1 MYTTVANHQSKHVT
15 TGGSSALEPLEV
27 EKHQFHPFSY
37 KNPGAPSQY
46 RSLRSK
52 LIPCCGVV
60 GARYHMA
67 GCFGGLFRCASKRA
81 IQDNWIMPFRFPW
94 QLRLVNSPPYSLG
107 FKHPNLVVSSCF
119 WEDLGNSLN
128 HHVCWTFGGF
138 SYFEASMFRNET
150 IRNPVSWPLQF
161 VCFCFTACFNESVQL
176 ISEYVVPG
184 LLGMTMAGVPRE
196 VWTGQLFLNDHWRQ
210 PFSMTQWS
218 KSAMPFHFVWDV
230 WVFLWRP
237 CLMAVKIITGGPA
250 FEVTDL
256 PHTWK
261 TEKPLN
267 QTMIAQKL

>member
-1 MYTTVANHQSKHVT
+1 MWQLGAQVLWN
-15 TGGSSALEPLEV
+15 PL
-27 EKHQFHPFSY
+27 
-37 KNPGAPSQY
+37 
-46 RSLRSK
+46 RLRSTSFIHSHIK
-52 LIPCCGVV
+52 TQVLLLNTVPCAPNSSHAVV
-60 GARYHMA
+60 WWVQGTTWLGALV
-67 GCFGGLFRCASKRA
+67 GCFGVPQNAQSKTTGSCLLDFHGSWGWSILHLTVWGSNIRTWWFPLVFGRTWATHWITMFVGHLGGSLTLKHPCLEMKQLGILWVGHYNLFVSVSLHASMSLSSWSQNMLC
-81 IQDNWIMPFRFPW
+81 QDYLGWPW
-94 QLRLVNSPPYSLG
+94 QG
-107 FKHPNLVVSSCF
+107 F
-119 WEDLGNSLN
+119 
-128 HHVCWTFGGF
+128 
-138 SYFEASMFRNET
+138 
-150 IRNPVSWPLQF
+150 
-161 VCFCFTACFNESVQL
+161 
-176 ISEYVVPG
+176 
-184 LLGMTMAGVPRE
+184 PRE

>member
-1 MYTTVANHQSKHVT
+1 MLWC
-15 TGGSSALEPLEV
+15 GGGKVP
-27 EKHQFHPFSY
+27 H
-37 KNPGAPSQY
+37 
-46 RSLRSK
+46 
-52 LIPCCGVV
+52 GVV
-60 GARYHMA
+60 APIFFDGFCA
-67 GCFGGLFRCASKRA
+67 GGLWRVVSAMSTLKEGVLSE
-81 IQDNWIMPFRFPW
+81 IMPFRFPW
-94 QLRLVNSPPYSLG
+94 QLMEKILHQLRLVNSPPYG
-107 FKHPNLVVSSCF
+107 FGFIHPNLVVSSCF

-128 HHVCWTFGGF
+128 HHVFWTFGGF

-161 VCFCFTACFNESVQL
+161 VCFCLTACFSEFVQL
-176 ISEYVVPG
+176 ISWYAVPG

-196 VWTGQLFLNDHWRQ
+196 VWTGQLFLNDHWWQ
-210 PFSMTQWS
+210 PFSVTQWS